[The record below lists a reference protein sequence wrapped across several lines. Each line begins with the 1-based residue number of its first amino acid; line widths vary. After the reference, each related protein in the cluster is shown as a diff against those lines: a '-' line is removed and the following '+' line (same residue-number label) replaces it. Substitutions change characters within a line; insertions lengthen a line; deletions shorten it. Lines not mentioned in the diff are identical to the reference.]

1 MSERT
6 DPADPRPAAAFDAP
20 PPRLRS
26 AVGGLTSNQAGLALV
41 TILFVLL
48 FNGLT
53 PGFGSPFNLYALG
66 RVVAIDVVIGF
77 SMMVVLATGGMNLA
91 VGSIGVCAAMAAGWA
106 MQQAGLPI
114 PIAVLAGIA
123 MGAALGTVN
132 GLGIV
137 LTGVNSFIITLAT
150 MSLFFGAMIL
160 MTEAEAFRSLPQA
173 FVDLGKIR
181 VFGFVSG
188 LVFVALAVAAG
199 LLWLYRFTRFGRE
212 VLALGANMEAARLS
226 GIRVER
232 VLVAS
237 HALSGALAGL
247 AGLMLT
253 ARNGAALPS
262 MTGHIGMDWLLPAF
276 LAPVLGGTLLSGGTI
291 SVVGALLG
299 AVMVGVIANGLL
311 LLQVSDFWV
320 QLFMGLI
327 LLVAVMLDRARSVFA
342 LRRRMGS

>member
-132 GLGIV
+132 GLGIRADRGQQ
-137 LTGVNSFIITLAT
+137 LHHHARDHEPLLRRDDPDDRGGGVPLA
-150 MSLFFGAMIL
+150 
-160 MTEAEAFRSLPQA
+160 
-173 FVDLGKIR
+173 
-181 VFGFVSG
+181 
-188 LVFVALAVAAG
+188 AAG
-199 LLWLYRFTRFGRE
+199 LRRPGQDPRVRLRLGSGVRSRWRWRPGCSGSTASRDSAGRCWRS
-212 VLALGANMEAARLS
+212 APTWRP
-226 GIRVER
+226 R
-232 VLVAS
+232 AS
-237 HALSGALAGL
+237 
-247 AGLMLT
+247 
-253 ARNGAALPS
+253 
-262 MTGHIGMDWLLPAF
+262 PA
-276 LAPVLGGTLLSGGTI
+276 
-291 SVVGALLG
+291 SVSSAC
-299 AVMVGVIANGLL
+299 
-311 LLQVSDFWV
+311 W
-320 QLFMGLI
+320 
-327 LLVAVMLDRARSVFA
+327 
-342 LRRRMGS
+342 